1 VETLNQEEMVERMSK
16 LEAKVENLEG
26 WQKNQNGTIRQVDS
40 KVDKLQFWIMTTA
53 VAAAVNIAIGLI
65 K

>member
-1 VETLNQEEMVERMSK
+1 METLNQEEMVERMSK